1 GALLAT
7 SFRLAAY
14 TGSPAGRSIVL
25 VVVVIAVATLIR
37 PEADFLRP
45 AAQLK
50 NIQPG
55 AVTVGR
61 VDEPAV
67 VDLEV
72 VRHVTVRLHGVGIR
86 YRDVEPHLDW
96 CFRLAAVPDQLHSRG

>member
-1 GALLAT
+1 MFHEVIDLMRHSDYTQLL
-7 SFRLAAY
+7 
-14 TGSPAGRSIVL
+14 IV
-25 VVVVIAVATLIR
+25 VIVVVIAVATLIR

-45 AAQLK
+45 AAQFQ

-55 AVTVGR
+55 AIAVRR

-72 VRHVTVRLHGVGIR
+72 VRHVAVRLNGAGIR
-86 YRDVEPHLDW
+86 YRDVEPHLDGAL
-96 CFRLAAVPDQLHSRG
+96 RLSDVPRPNTAGQRSK